1 MREVIDFVA
10 IEGTRLAP
18 SVVPVVDIRS
28 ILLFSFPTAVFC
40 FLASEKI
47 AAYFPSKRGG
57 INQGSH
63 AHPDRPR
70 RGPEASCAVQSSLQP
85 INITGVVFSL
95 KFVVCSTI
103 HFNCLDFFLP
113 SSSHHLINEN
123 GWEKFGLPPAEISG
137 GHGRVREEGHFFLI

>member
-28 ILLFSFPTAVFC
+28 ILLFFFPTAVFC

-47 AAYFPSKRGG
+47 ATYFPSKRGG

-95 KFVVCSTI
+95 KFVVCSAI
-103 HFNCLDFFLP
+103 HFNCLDFFFLP
-113 SSSHHLINEN
+113 
-123 GWEKFGLPPAEISG
+123 LPTTSLMRMVGKSLDCRQQKSAVGTEESG
-137 GHGRVREEGHFFLI
+137 RKKKKN